1 MAHVSSFDVGV
12 LFLIVVTASLANGS
26 SSRKDVSQGRE
37 VEADK
42 RLPGGA
48 DDLASVPSRSEANTC
63 PDCELPGPR
72 RRAKRCTCYTYKDK
86 ECVYYCH
93 LDIIWINTPEHTVP
107 YGMSSYQGSLRMRRS
122 TATEQRRRRN
132 GTESQRCACSQRADS
147 NCSSFCT
154 NRQRRRPLAALKM
167 HKRMATL
174 RSGPAVKR
182 TNSI

>member
-12 LFLIVVTASLANGS
+12 LFLIVVTASLW
-26 SSRKDVSQGRE
+26 VVFQGRE

-154 NRQRRRPLAALKM
+154 NR
-167 HKRMATL
+167 
-174 RSGPAVKR
+174 
-182 TNSI
+182 